1 MTLLPWLVVVVVV
14 LEVVGAG
21 RWMLIGG
28 YVNVEGQADVS
39 ALDSV
44 ETLSLD
50 QENQFTDKTRWCF
63 KAGCS
68 NHSKFDVRPQVLLP

>member
-1 MTLLPWLVVVVVV
+1 MTVLPWLLLV

-21 RWMLIGG
+21 RWMLFGG
-28 YVNVEGQADVS
+28 YVNVEGEADVS
-39 ALDSV
+39 ALDTV
-44 ETLSLD
+44 EQMTLD
-50 QENQFTDKTRWCF
+50 QESQYGDKTRWCF